1 MTLIRVLLSWVMAVV
16 LCLLVPSFIAVT
28 AEERRNVFDP
38 VNLGLKVVG
47 SVGITISL
55 FIVNRVFG

>member
-1 MTLIRVLLSWVMAVV
+1 MAVV